1 MHNESHSDHHEINH
15 YHLTYYFEVA
25 VECVNSLA
33 GLLVLIA
40 VCLAG
45 INLVIVAI
53 NSVTGELHYWIISIY
68 HDNFD

>member
-1 MHNESHSDHHEINH
+1 MHNESHSDQHEINH

-33 GLLVLIA
+33 GVLVLIA

-45 INLVIVAI
+45 INLFIVAV
-53 NSVTGELHYWIISIY
+53 NSMTGLNTNIAIIS
-68 HDNFD
+68 